1 MKRLPPRS
9 TRTDTP
15 FPYTTLFRSHRF
27 DTGGD
32 DDVVRAGRDPL
43 RREVHGLLA
52 GTTLAL
58 DGRRRHVN
66 RITGGERR
74 HAAGRVRLFADLAD
88 ATDDAVI
95 DFARIK
101 AVARPQREKQMRE
114 DLAGVKN
121 GDSPTV
127 PATCP
132 WRCRSR
138 GRR

>member
-66 RITGGERR
+66 RIAGGERR
-74 HAAGRVRLFADLAD
+74 PAAGRVRLFADLAD
-88 ATDDAVI
+88 ETDEDVV
-95 DFARIK
+95 DFDRIK
-101 AVARPQREKQMRE
+101 ADARHQIGK
-114 DLAGVKN
+114 
-121 GDSPTV
+121 
-127 PATCP
+127 ATC
-132 WRCRSR
+132 RERV
-138 GRR
+138 GQYV